1 MQLEDRGFQ
10 TNKTSLDLIQQ
21 LRDLDQLM
29 KDTIKK
35 LNEDHKVEV
44 DSLQAYITDLKAR
57 LAVYIPVKT
66 DAIDVALAQYMNN
79 YPDKRKI
86 KIQFIRQGQ
95 GVYLFGTQLVNIK
108 SERGSVQIKI
118 GGGYQPIGEF
128 LDQNTGKE
136 LEKFECKD
144 PL

>member
-86 KIQFIRQGQ
+86 KIQFIRQG
-95 GVYLFGTQLVNIK
+95 
-108 SERGSVQIKI
+108 
-118 GGGYQPIGEF
+118 
-128 LDQNTGKE
+128 
-136 LEKFECKD
+136 
-144 PL
+144 

>member
-66 DAIDVALAQYMNN
+66 DAIDVALSQYMNN

-86 KIQFIRQGQ
+86 KI
-95 GVYLFGTQLVNIK
+95 
-108 SERGSVQIKI
+108 
-118 GGGYQPIGEF
+118 
-128 LDQNTGKE
+128 
-136 LEKFECKD
+136 
-144 PL
+144 

>member
-21 LRDLDQLM
+21 LRDLDEF
-29 KDTIKK
+29 IKK
-35 LNEDHKVEV
+35 LREDHKTEV

-66 DAIDVALAQYMNN
+66 DAIDVALAQFMNN

-86 KIQFIRQGQ
+86 KI
-95 GVYLFGTQLVNIK
+95 
-108 SERGSVQIKI
+108 
-118 GGGYQPIGEF
+118 
-128 LDQNTGKE
+128 
-136 LEKFECKD
+136 
-144 PL
+144 

>member
-86 KIQFIRQGQ
+86 KI
-95 GVYLFGTQLVNIK
+95 
-108 SERGSVQIKI
+108 
-118 GGGYQPIGEF
+118 
-128 LDQNTGKE
+128 
-136 LEKFECKD
+136 
-144 PL
+144 